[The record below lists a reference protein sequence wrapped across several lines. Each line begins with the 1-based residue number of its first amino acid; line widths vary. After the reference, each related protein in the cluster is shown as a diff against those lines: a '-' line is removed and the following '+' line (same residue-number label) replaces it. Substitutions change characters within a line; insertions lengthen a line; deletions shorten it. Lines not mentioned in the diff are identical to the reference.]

1 MITKEEL
8 EIRGFLRANMSGGYF
23 LPYWKRPGDK
33 DKQCD
38 IWLDEKDQYS
48 WFFEITGDDFNEGI
62 LCIKSLVELD
72 SLLKQFETTYGFNR
86 KIMMGHLKK
95 MGFTLTEKEGYIIRT
110 DFVTEIKIVGD
121 NGAFSN
127 KFKCT
132 IKDLDKN
139 RTRYVRSL
147 GELMKF
153 LEDNEVL
160 DILEYKYKVDLWEK

>member
-1 MITKEEL
+1 MTKITETEL
-8 EIRGFLRANMSGGYF
+8 EIRGFLRANLSGGYF
-23 LPYWKRPGDK
+23 LPYWKRSGDK

-38 IWLDEKDQYS
+38 IWLDGKNQYS
-48 WFFEITGDDFNEGI
+48 CWFFEITGDDLNEETS
-62 LCIKSLVELD
+62 CIKSLVELD
-72 SLLKQFETTYGFNR
+72 ALIKQFETTYGFNR

-95 MGFTLTEKEGYIIRT
+95 MGFTLTKKEGYIIRT

-139 RTRYVRSL
+139 RTKCVRSL

-160 DILEYKYKVDLWEK
+160 DILEYKYKIDL

>member
-23 LPYWKRPGDK
+23 LPYWKRSGDK

-72 SLLKQFETTYGFNR
+72 SLIKQFETTYGFNR

-95 MGFTLTEKEGYIIRT
+95 MGFTLTKKRRLY
-110 DFVTEIKIVGD
+110 
-121 NGAFSN
+121 
-127 KFKCT
+127 
-132 IKDLDKN
+132 
-139 RTRYVRSL
+139 Y
-147 GELMKF
+147 
-153 LEDNEVL
+153 
-160 DILEYKYKVDLWEK
+160 